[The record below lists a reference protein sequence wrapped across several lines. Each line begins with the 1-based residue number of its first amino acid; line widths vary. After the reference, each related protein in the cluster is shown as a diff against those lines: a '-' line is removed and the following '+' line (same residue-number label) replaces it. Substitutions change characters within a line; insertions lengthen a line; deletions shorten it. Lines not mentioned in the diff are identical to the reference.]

1 MAYTIAIDVM
11 GADRAPR
18 EIISGAL
25 QAAGRLPVQ
34 LIFVGRR
41 RSVEPHLPPDAP
53 GELVDCEQVVE
64 QNEPPVQAVRKK
76 DSSLVQGVTLVA
88 EGKADAFLSPG
99 NTGAVVG
106 VALLKLGR
114 LPGVHRPGL
123 CAAVPTL
130 PGREVLVIDAGATV
144 DPRPA
149 HLVQFA
155 QMGRIYA
162 QEVLGIAEPK
172 LALLNIGTEPIKGD
186 KLTREAFKLLSEVP
200 RFVGNVEPH
209 DLLTARPADVVVC
222 GGFAGNLA
230 IKALE
235 GGAETVLTGL
245 RRAVSGSRRGKL
257 GALLLR
263 SSLREL
269 GTQLRY
275 DRHNGAPLLGVRKL
289 VVAAHGRSSPEAM
302 EAAVVRTFWG
312 LQVGLVGR
320 LADSLRGPGAE

>member
-11 GADRAPR
+11 GADRPPR
-18 EIISGAL
+18 DIISGSL
-25 QAAGRLPVQ
+25 QAAGRLPIQ
-34 LIFVGRR
+34 LVFVGRR
-41 RSVEPHLPPDAP
+41 RSVEPHLPPDAEA
-53 GELVDCEQVVE
+53 ELVDCEQVVE
-64 QNEPPVQAVRKK
+64 QSEPPVQAVRRKE
-76 DSSLVQGVTLVA
+76 SSLVRGVNLVA

-106 VALLKLGR
+106 AALLKLGR

-123 CAAVPTL
+123 CAALPTL
-130 PGREVLVIDAGATV
+130 SGREVLVIDAGATV
-144 DPRPA
+144 DPQPA

-162 QEVLGIAEPK
+162 QEVVGIAEPK
-172 LALLNIGTEPIKGD
+172 LGLLNIGAEPIKGD
-186 KLTREAFKLLSEVP
+186 KLCREAYKLLSEVP
-200 RFVGNVEPH
+200 RFAGNVEPH
-209 DLLTARPADVVVC
+209 ELLSARPVDVAVS
-222 GGFAGNLA
+222 GGFAGNLT

-235 GGAETVLTGL
+235 GGAEMVLEGF
-245 RRAVSGSRRGKL
+245 RGAASKSRRGKL
-257 GALLLR
+257 GGLFMK

-269 GTQLRY
+269 AAQLRY

-302 EAAVVRTFWG
+302 EAAVVRTFLA

-320 LADSLRGPGAE
+320 LGDTLGASGAE